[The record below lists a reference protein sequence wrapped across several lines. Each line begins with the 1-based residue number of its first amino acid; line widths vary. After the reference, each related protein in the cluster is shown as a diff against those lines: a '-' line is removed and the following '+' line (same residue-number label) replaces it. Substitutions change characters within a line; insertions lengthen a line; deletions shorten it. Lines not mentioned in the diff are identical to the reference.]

1 MGRERRC
8 ILCRTTH
15 NTKQEMEEHL
25 RSMLHHRE
33 LENIKGR
40 DCKHE
45 CRVCQ
50 ISVAGLT
57 GYASHI
63 SSSLHKFRVAQQ
75 EQGEGPKSDEEYF
88 DAELEHLEKQRR
100 KEEEAAAQLEEN
112 RRQKQLFW
120 SERAPAFQHFRGP
133 HRGCYPM
140 FHPMQMGRGTP
151 HWQLRPFPPHRGAPG
166 AHHDEGAPQGSGN
179 RHPSQEFLPG
189 GMPGFPNWPARGFGH
204 RGKWRGKKWQHQN
217 YTFSPS
223 RQIFGSYPG
232 KQHRP
237 WGNVNSTQMDID
249 FTNNQLPM
257 SCSFQHNTKERML
270 DGYQRPDGKQQAQPA
285 SGTEKLPK
293 FGQSRGMANSC
304 GSFCRSPHEQD
315 KQLQEIMWKAR
326 KALRDDGETGDV
338 LIPKPHTEGHH
349 WTVQPSTKGNPGT
362 PAGLKST
369 GTQPDKAGQHP
380 QNSVRVQASSEAT
393 KPTSP
398 HASSVQSVQISTSTS
413 EASQEAVPVA
423 PEGGVEGLK
432 TEVEEGRGQEAETS
446 EAAFEQGAREPT
458 TEEGPSSDSD
468 VLKDAPTTAS
478 ASRVPS
484 LSKLALPAS
493 LKRDLSRHMS
503 KAGTHEPNLNIARR
517 IRNIDGQRRPLAE
530 KESGLKPTLRQLI
543 SSSGSRRNVNWDQVY
558 QEVSKKKQGQGRGM
572 PRFGIEMVA
581 PVPSDPEVHSLEDPP
596 LSLGFHWEA
605 LDEPHAA
612 PPGPSSRKRSLSE
625 SNVAS
630 GDKALN
636 FPPATGAV
644 PREPPRKSL
653 HLNCEEPRTVPWV
666 SGSHLP
672 SEPQAEGCQ
681 KRDSQRGA
689 SPVGN
694 PEKTVKED
702 AGTDSGTEHD
712 DSHGGGTG
720 GTDVTS
726 TVSKTVT
733 KATKVKE
740 STPVGELL
748 TLSLREEELNSSLQ
762 TLEDSLVQA
771 RMALQAA
778 YMEVQR
784 LLMVKQQITTEMN
797 SLRAKRIEILQ
808 GMQDNYEN
816 GASPNGMAEASGV
829 PPADSSAL
837 PSQPPLAAL
846 SSPSVSLSSASPATS
861 MFALKGPSSIKQESL
876 SPTHSNL
883 GVIDST
889 ALGLCPPAPHP
900 AFSSPHTEFPVHSSS
915 PSTSGSRGGLS
926 GAACRDSAG
935 KRLGSPGMLTTEAQA
950 EARSDQAAV
959 AHTECF
965 AAGGSGS
972 GSPHPGTF
980 STSSKKGSKKK
991 KLLTKKR
998 KRMMA
1003 QCENRAGSTES
1014 DTDRETPSKAKR
1026 KPMEREQDEE
1036 AGKPGPS
1043 ELPLGGAS
1051 SDDSSSSLAI
1061 VDNPEAPPCEV
1072 ISLNSSE
1079 QEEEEEREEPAPPKS
1094 PSPPAAPTPPIS
1106 RKAKQRR
1113 LACDEVS
1120 STSELAPAIKT
1131 EMPCRKTR
1139 SSAGGGE
1146 QSSQFRASLESES
1159 KQEPS
1164 EGSFLGHQVAVTG
1177 LQIYGGCLYTCSE
1190 DQTVRA
1196 FSLVTRQ
1203 CTAVFEGHG
1212 AKVNCLLV
1220 LPSTG
1225 MQSYLYTGSSDHTI
1239 RCYSLKN
1246 RQCVQQF
1253 CMLDR
1258 VLCLH
1263 SRWKILYAGLAN
1275 GSVVSFCLK
1284 KNQQL
1289 DVFECHGPRAVSC
1302 LASTQEGSRRLLLV
1316 GSYDSTI
1323 SVRDARN
1330 GLLLRTLKGHTKT
1343 VLCMKV
1349 LNDLVFSGSSDQ
1361 SVHAHNIHTGELKHI
1376 YKGHSHAVTVVAIL
1390 GKVMITACL
1399 DRLVRIYELQSHDRL
1414 QVYGGHTDMVMCMSI
1429 HKSMIYTGCYD
1440 GSVRAVRLNL
1450 MQNYRCW
1457 WHGCSLIFG
1466 VMTHLHQ
1473 HLLTDHANPT
1483 LQTLKCRWRSCEAF
1497 FTSRNGSNRDIPL
1510 HIQKHAEE
1518 DSSPEP
1524 QRAERA

>member
-8 ILCRTTH
+8 ILCHTTH

-40 DCKHE
+40 DCNHE

-50 ISVAGLT
+50 ISVVGLT

-100 KEEEAAAQLEEN
+100 KEQEAAAQSEEN

-133 HRGCYPM
+133 HRGGYPM
-140 FHPMQMGRGTP
+140 FHPMQMGCGTP
-151 HWQLRPFPPHRGAPG
+151 RWQLRPFPPQRGAHG
-166 AHHDEGAPQGSGN
+166 THHDGGAPQGSGN
-179 RHPSQEFLPG
+179 RHPSQEFPPG

-204 RGKWRGKKWQHQN
+204 RGTQRGKKWQHQS

-223 RQIFGSYPG
+223 GQVFGSYPG

-237 WGNVNSTQMDID
+237 WGNMNSTEMNID

-257 SCSFQHNTKERML
+257 SCSFQLNTKERML
-270 DGYQRPDGKQQAQPA
+270 EGYRRPDGRQQAQPT

-293 FGQSRGMANSC
+293 FGQSRGRANSC
-304 GSFCRSPHEQD
+304 GSFGRSPHEQD

-326 KALRDDGETGDV
+326 KALRDDGGTGDV
-338 LIPKPHTEGHH
+338 LTPKPHTGGHH
-349 WTVQPSTKGNPGT
+349 WTVQPSTKSNPST
-362 PAGLKST
+362 SAGLKSM
-369 GTQPDKAGQHP
+369 GTQPDEAGQHP
-380 QNSVRVQASSEAT
+380 QNSVQSQTSSGDT

-423 PEGGVEGLK
+423 PEGGVEGLSM
-432 TEVEEGRGQEAETS
+432 EAGEGKAQEAETS
-446 EAAFEQGAREPT
+446 EAAVEQGVREPT
-458 TEEGPSSDSD
+458 TDEGPSSDSD
-468 VLKDAPTTAS
+468 ALKDAPTTPA
-478 ASRVPS
+478 APRVPS
-484 LSKLALPAS
+484 LSKLDLPAS

-503 KAGTHEPNLNIARR
+503 KAGIHEPNLNIARR
-517 IRNIDGQRRPLAE
+517 IRNIDGQRRPMAE
-530 KESGLKPTLRQLI
+530 KDSGLKPTLRQLI
-543 SSSGSRRNVNWDQVY
+543 SSSGSRRSVNWDQVY

-581 PVPSDPEVHSLEDPP
+581 PVTSDLEVHSLEKPP
-596 LSLGFHWEA
+596 LSEGFHWEA

-612 PPGPSSRKRSLSE
+612 VPGPSSRKRSLSE

-630 GDKALN
+630 GDRALD
-636 FPPATGAV
+636 FPLATGGV
-644 PREPPRKSL
+644 PREAPRKSL
-653 HLNCEEPRTVPWV
+653 HLNSGEPRTVPWV
-666 SGSHLP
+666 NGSPLP
-672 SEPQAEGCQ
+672 STPQAEGCQ
-681 KRDSQRGA
+681 KGDSQRGA

-694 PEKTVKED
+694 PENSVEED
-702 AGTDSGTEHD
+702 AGTVSGTEQD
-712 DSHGGGTG
+712 NSHGGGTG
-720 GTDVTS
+720 GKDVTS
-726 TVSKTVT
+726 TVSKKVT
-733 KATKVKE
+733 KKNKVKE
-740 STPVGELL
+740 RTPVGELL
-748 TLSLREEELNSSLQ
+748 TLSLREEELNGSLQ
-762 TLEDSLVQA
+762 TLEDGLVQA

-816 GASPNGMAEASGV
+816 GASPNGTAEASV
-829 PPADSSAL
+829 APPADSSAL
-837 PSQPPLAAL
+837 PSRPPLAAL
-846 SSPSVSLSSASPATS
+846 SPPSVSLSSASPAAS

-876 SPTHSNL
+876 SPSHSNPDA
-883 GVIDST
+883 IDST
-889 ALGLCPPAPHP
+889 APGLCDPAPPPAV
-900 AFSSPHTEFPVHSSS
+900 SSPHMELPVHGSS
-915 PSTSGSRGGLS
+915 PSTSVSRGGLS
-926 GAACRDSAG
+926 GAAYRDSAG
-935 KRLGSPGMLTTEAQA
+935 ERLGSPGMLTTEAQV
-950 EARSDQAAV
+950 EARSDQAAA
-959 AHTECF
+959 AHAECP

-972 GSPHPGTF
+972 GSPPPG
-980 STSSKKGSKKK
+980 SLPTSSPGSKKK
-991 KLLTKKR
+991 KLLKKKR
-998 KRMMA
+998 RRRRRRMVA
-1003 QCENRAGSTES
+1003 QCENRAGSTAS
-1014 DTDRETPSKAKR
+1014 DTDQEILEPPSKTKR
-1026 KPMEREQDEE
+1026 RPKEQEQDEE

-1043 ELPLGGAS
+1043 ELPLGGATS
-1051 SDDSSSSLAI
+1051 DSSSSLAI

-1072 ISLNSSE
+1072 ISLDSSE
-1079 QEEEEEREEPAPPKS
+1079 QEEEERKEPAPS
-1094 PSPPAAPTPPIS
+1094 PSAAPLPQIL

-1120 STSELAPAIKT
+1120 STSELDPGIKT
-1131 EMPCRKTR
+1131 ETPCRKTR

-1146 QSSQFRASLESES
+1146 RSSQFHVSLESES

-1164 EGSFLGHQVAVTG
+1164 EGSFQGHQAAVTG
-1177 LQIYGGCLYTCSE
+1177 LQIHGGFLYTCSE
-1190 DQTVRA
+1190 DQTARA

-1220 LPSTG
+1220 SSGPG
-1225 MQSYLYTGSSDHTI
+1225 MQSCLYTGSSDHTV

-1246 RQCVQQF
+1246 RQFVQQF

-1275 GSVVSFCLK
+1275 GSVVSFSLK

-1349 LNDLVFSGSSDQ
+1349 VNDLVFSGSSDQ
-1361 SVHAHNIHTGELKHI
+1361 SVHAHNIHTGELNRI

-1390 GKVMITACL
+1390 GKVMVTACL
-1399 DRLVRIYELQSHDRL
+1399 DRLLRVYELQSHDRL
-1414 QVYGGHTDMVMCMSI
+1414 QVYGGHADMVMCMSI

-1440 GSVRAVRLNL
+1440 GSVQAIRLNL

-1466 VMTHLHQ
+1466 VMAHLQQ

-1483 LQTLKCRWRSCEAF
+1483 LRTLKCRWRSCEAF
-1497 FTSRNGSNRDIPL
+1497 FTSRNGSNQDIPL
-1510 HIQKHAEE
+1510 HVQKHAEE

-1524 QRAERA
+1524 